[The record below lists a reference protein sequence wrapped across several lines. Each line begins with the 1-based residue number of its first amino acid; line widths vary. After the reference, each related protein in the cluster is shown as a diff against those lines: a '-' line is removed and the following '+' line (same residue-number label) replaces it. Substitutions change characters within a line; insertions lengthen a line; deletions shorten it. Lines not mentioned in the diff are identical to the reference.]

1 MQHGII
7 RLQHMLDAGK
17 DALQFAL
24 GRERTHLESDRMLAL
39 VLIKALEII
48 GY

>member
-1 MQHGII
+1 MQHDLI

-24 GRERTHLESDRMLAL
+24 GREMEEGNTANITELMQ
-39 VLIKALEII
+39 
-48 GY
+48 